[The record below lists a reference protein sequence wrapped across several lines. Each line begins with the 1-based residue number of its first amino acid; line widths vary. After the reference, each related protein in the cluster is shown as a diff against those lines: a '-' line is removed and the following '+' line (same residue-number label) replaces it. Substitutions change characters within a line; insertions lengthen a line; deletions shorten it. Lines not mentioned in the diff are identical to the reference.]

1 MDKQMNNWM
10 CKLYLIEFYATY
22 IIFIEMNFII
32 FTLHDTFPSSLKD
45 TNKKKRDEIGAENQI
60 SKRQAEYVVI

>member
-32 FTLHDTFPSSLKD
+32 FTLHDTSPSSLKD
-45 TNKKKRDEIGAENQI
+45 TKKKRDEIGAENQI
-60 SKRQAEYVVI
+60 SKRQAE

>member
-1 MDKQMNNWM
+1 M

-32 FTLHDTFPSSLKD
+32 FTLHDTSPSSLKD
-45 TNKKKRDEIGAENQI
+45 TKKKRDEIGAENQI
-60 SKRQAEYVVI
+60 SKRQAE